1 MDSRNT
7 VNRIVG
13 AVVLLLVLGQAWSLN
28 NLRSDVRTLKT
39 MVQNQQSQAGDRDVS
54 RSMASDRASARTAQR
69 GTTPSAEAPAR
80 AATERSQA
88 TDAANSKEL
97 AKVVERAMSKRDN
110 EQKERRF
117 QQRMA
122 MMEESLT
129 MQFDE
134 LAESYDLTV
143 DQEEM
148 ATQLILASMEQ
159 GMDLRMQVGEG
170 TISMM
175 EAKEEG
181 AAIKEETNQG
191 VVELIGEEAAEA
203 LWAIMGNNK

>member
-1 MDSRNT
+1 MQANSTAVRLL
-7 VNRIVG
+7 G
-13 AVVLLLVLGQAWSLN
+13 AALLLFLLGQAWSLN
-28 NLRSDVRTLKT
+28 SLRGEVRDLKT
-39 MVQNQQSQAGDRDVS
+39 SMETEQEGVTDRV
-54 RSMASDRASARTAQR
+54 A
-69 GTTPSAEAPAR
+69 AR
-80 AATERSQA
+80 AASRGGQERDARRVGALSDARARVASERSPSGGE
-88 TDAANSKEL
+88 DEEEL
-97 AKVVERAMSKRDN
+97 TRVVERALSNRDN

-117 QQRMA
+117 QQRMT

-134 LAESYDLTV
+134 LSESYDLTA

-170 TISMM
+170 SLSMM

-191 VVELIGEEAAEA
+191 VVEVIGEEAAEA
-203 LWAIMGNNK
+203 LWEIMGNNK